1 MPEQFI
7 VLAKDSLRPGAAVSF
22 RSTPLPFAGRIR
34 RLVVKHDANA
44 AGASTFDVNLGGATI
59 FAAPGDR
66 PSVAAGETE
75 AVIGNLSVA
84 HAENAVLSL
93 DADAV
98 PLGGLTNVSVIVVSD
113 DQLGDK
119 PVPVEFFIR
128 AMYLGVLG
136 REPLSAELTSTEAT
150 LGAACL
156 GLTFEAAAAAFAT
169 DLFTGAAFLA
179 LATTDEEF
187 VTALYRGYFNR
198 EPDAGGLA
206 HWTGEVGST
215 SREIVRAAFAADI
228 GFRNRLP
235 LFCRNAKPVADAG
248 SIAGMSAA
256 QFVYETVVA
265 ALVDSDDIG
274 FEGAEGEHQA
284 FLTETGV
291 VAGEYGDATH
301 IPVVTVDAK
310 GRVTEITEVAV
321 EGGGEG
327 GAGDATS
334 IWERPVQDISLEGTF
349 EDDFDDNTFDAIKW
363 DRSSAAVVTE
373 SSGRI
378 NWSTGESNWIS
389 LSAAKN
395 FTNKFFQVRA
405 NPAAG
410 NGLWIRV
417 FMDRFNQSDNW
428 VEIRAQPGSNLMVV
442 RHAGSD
448 STLFTTAWNG
458 TNHKWFKISHDG
470 TVFRF
475 SYAPDVSGVPGT
487 WVEMTTATPPASP
500 ATSLVRIYCLQNAGV
515 GGAWIDSFTSD
526 FPATENLASGAAL
539 VYNATTQ
546 QFEALGISQVVVV
559 TADPSGAPT
568 GLIPGHTAVRFNVTN
583 NKLWVWNTS
592 SSAWKSST
600 FS

>member
-327 GAGDATS
+327 GAGDPAR
-334 IWERPVQDISLEGTF
+334 RPRHRRPR
-349 EDDFDDNTFDAIKW
+349 AK
-363 DRSSAAVVTE
+363 RR
-373 SSGRI
+373 GR
-378 NWSTGESNWIS
+378 
-389 LSAAKN
+389 
-395 FTNKFFQVRA
+395 
-405 NPAAG
+405 
-410 NGLWIRV
+410 
-417 FMDRFNQSDNW
+417 
-428 VEIRAQPGSNLMVV
+428 
-442 RHAGSD
+442 
-448 STLFTTAWNG
+448 
-458 TNHKWFKISHDG
+458 
-470 TVFRF
+470 
-475 SYAPDVSGVPGT
+475 
-487 WVEMTTATPPASP
+487 PPASKSP
-500 ATSLVRIYCLQNAGV
+500 ARLLSCYFPIGACGPEQLRGGFLMSKERGGGRRSSDRERTHLRRLENAVRLFVAYFEDHPAERFAPRTRKLVEDARAI
-515 GGAWIDSFTSD
+515 FTDVDALRS
-526 FPATENLASGAAL
+526 AARS
-539 VYNATTQ
+539 NATRQSTTTRRRK
-546 QFEALGISQVVVV
+546 
-559 TADPSGAPT
+559 TA
-568 GLIPGHTAVRFNVTN
+568 
-583 NKLWVWNTS
+583 
-592 SSAWKSST
+592 
-600 FS
+600 